1 VPKGPQE
8 QRVLTPEGLQ
18 TTAQRRFLKQKF
30 LEWVRKGYAAMS
42 KRIGKSLVVNGVT
55 LVTEA
60 SWNAELDAKHE
71 RLVEWLK
78 DQGLAGVL
86 IRRNENVA
94 WVTGGAVELRVLTP
108 AETGVASLLV
118 TATGKRYYITTEN
131 EAPRLHDEEFGALDF
146 EPVLFPWWADDTVA
160 AATKLAGGPL
170 GSDMPGAGLTP
181 VNLYPLRAA
190 LCESEIARYRW
201 LGAET
206 AAATVEALHEVEPGL
221 SEFDMEA
228 ITAAGLL
235 RRGILPSVAL
245 YAVDERIFSYKHAVP
260 RGRRLKQYGMLNLC
274 SRKWGLAISITR
286 FIHFGALPQ
295 ELAERFNSAAHVNAA
310 LLNASRAGTTSSELF
325 KVAQAAYSAEGFPGE
340 ERFHHQGGPTG
351 YGEREWVATPQGTE
365 VVVDNQAFAWNPSIR
380 GGKVEDTVILHDGVI
395 ENLTSTPELPV
406 LAEAAVEGSSYA
418 AAGVL
423 VK

>member
-1 VPKGPQE
+1 
-8 QRVLTPEGLQ
+8 
-18 TTAQRRFLKQKF
+18 
-30 LEWVRKGYAAMS
+30 MS
-42 KRIGKSLVVNGVT
+42 KRISKSLVVSGAT

-60 SWNAELDAKHE
+60 AWNAELDAKHE
-71 RLVEWLK
+71 KLVEWLK
-78 DQGLAGVL
+78 AQRLGGVL

-108 AETGVASLLV
+108 GETGVASLLV
-118 TATGKRYYITTEN
+118 TAAGKRYYFTTEN

-146 EPVLFPWWADDTVA
+146 EPVLFPWWADDTNA
-160 AATKLAGGPL
+160 AAAKLAGGPL
-170 GSDMPGAGLTP
+170 GSDTPGAGLTP

-190 LCESEIARYRW
+190 LSESEIARYRW

-206 AAATVEALHEVEPGL
+206 AAATVEALNEVEPGL
-221 SEFDMEA
+221 SEYDLEA

-245 YAVDERIFSYKHAVP
+245 YAVDERILNYKHAVP
-260 RGRRLKQYGMLNLC
+260 RGKRLKQYGMLNLC

-286 FIHFGALPQ
+286 FIYFGALPA
-295 ELAERFNSAAHVNAA
+295 ELAARFESAAHVNAV
-310 LLNASRAGTTSSELF
+310 LLNATRVGATSAKLF
-325 KVAQAAYSAEGFPGE
+325 KVAQAAYSAQGFPGE

-351 YGEREWVATPQGTE
+351 YGEREWVATPAGTE

-380 GGKVEDTVILHDGVI
+380 GGKVEDTIILRDGVI
-395 ENLTSTPELPV
+395 ENLTATPELPA
-406 LAEAAVEGSSYA
+406 LTNAIVEGSTYA

-423 VK
+423 EK